1 MSRSKA
7 SAVLKFVFIG
17 MTALGL
23 AGAGVLLHPK
33 PRETFAFAT
42 ADGRGLMIYACL
54 PHESPGVAET
64 NALAAHRFL
73 QAELQV
79 TAEPQ
84 VQAMVAEL
92 DLSGTGPSTP
102 GLAATLAEAETL
114 REEIL
119 RNLSST
125 HGCDM
130 VRTQTAQS

>member
-1 MSRSKA
+1 M
-7 SAVLKFVFIG
+7 LKFAFIG
-17 MTALGL
+17 VTVLGL
-23 AGAGVLLHPK
+23 AGAGALLHPK

-54 PHESPGVAET
+54 PHGTPGVAET

-92 DLSGTGPSTP
+92 DAADAGQSTP

-114 REEIL
+114 RAKIL

-125 HGCDM
+125 NGCQM
-130 VRTQTAQS
+130 VRSQIAQS